1 MKTSLSVKFR
11 IWIVGGLIFFVLLP
25 ILVGHSV
32 CSNLED
38 KIRFLEFVCG
48 TKITFTDLT
57 VAFLSYCGVIFGWF
71 TIRTTHEIVERAYL
85 WPGYG
90 LMIEDRHGARV
101 GVHLGIRNTGRTVG
115 LMKTVHHALIDKED
129 DKDPKKIITYE
140 VYRDREDPIIP
151 DPNTE
156 TRSGVWHRLNVM
168 PKISRGWITYRDIFG
183 ETHRQEFRYLV
194 HKSGRTDPLPNSFE
208 YKPWSMKYKEI
219 PSKQEPLP
227 PDFKTV
233 QIKNSETP

>member
-1 MKTSLSVKFR
+1 
-11 IWIVGGLIFFVLLP
+11 
-25 ILVGHSV
+25 
-32 CSNLED
+32 
-38 KIRFLEFVCG
+38 
-48 TKITFTDLT
+48 
-57 VAFLSYCGVIFGWF
+57 
-71 TIRTTHEIVERAYL
+71 
-85 WPGYG
+85 
-90 LMIEDRHGARV
+90 
-101 GVHLGIRNTGRTVG
+101 
-115 LMKTVHHALIDKED
+115 MKTVHHALIDKED

-156 TRSGVWHRLNVM
+156 TRLGVWHRLNVM

-183 ETHRQEFRYLV
+183 KTQRQGFRYLV
-194 HKSGRTDPLPNSFE
+194 DKSGRTDPLPDSFE
-208 YKPWSMKYKEI
+208 YEPWNMKYKEI